1 MRKLVRKTKPST
13 KTNEEVPVN
22 TPSRKSSRATRNKKK
37 YVAESEDSADETPEE
52 EVYLESST
60 SDDGFSEGFQIRKL
74 ETKT

>member
-1 MRKLVRKTKPST
+1 MRKSVRKPKQST
-13 KTNEEVPVN
+13 KTNEVASVN

-37 YVAESEDSADETPEE
+37 YVAESEESGDETPEE